1 MKYKSQIL
9 TELQSEV
16 EYSFLIFQIDIE
28 WISQALDK
36 TAHKMVD
43 HNDPFVHDYTIRSF
57 YDIR

>member
-36 TAHKMVD
+36 TAHKMID
-43 HNDPFVHDYTIRSF
+43 HNDPLYMIILFDRFMIS
-57 YDIR
+57 D